1 MRVDNLPFL
10 SSRWGRSCLTGRLR
24 TSPMTTLLAFSRP
37 CGQKMANMSTVA
49 IVVSYCRHKIIDIT
63 ENMFINLN
71 TYKPAIE
78 LFE

>member
-1 MRVDNLPFL
+1 MFDWSVKNVPNDYPVGLFQAL
-10 SSRWGRSCLTGRLR
+10 W
-24 TSPMTTLLAFSRP
+24 A
-37 CGQKMANMSTVA
+37 KMANMSTVA
-49 IVVSYCRHKIIDIT
+49 SVVSYCRHKIIDIT